1 MSTSL
6 KRLYVRYAAETLLIV
21 TRYTMS
27 GPTLSHCIRKAPVR
41 NISTNFNMALVVE
54 LNRVDLVEDRD
65 LKCYHTNIGQSGAL
79 GLGRHRRSV
88 C

>member
-1 MSTSL
+1 MDVSQDVWNDAFEDE
-6 KRLYVRYAAETLLIV
+6 RLDWGEDLEFASDR
-21 TRYTMS
+21 
-27 GPTLSHCIRKAPVR
+27 
-41 NISTNFNMALVVE
+41 ALVVE
-54 LNRVDLVEDRD
+54 LNRVDLAEDRD

>member
-1 MSTSL
+1 MDVSQDVWNDAFEDE
-6 KRLYVRYAAETLLIV
+6 RLDWSEDLEFASNR
-21 TRYTMS
+21 
-27 GPTLSHCIRKAPVR
+27 
-41 NISTNFNMALVVE
+41 ALVVE